1 MKINILLFFFISIFL
16 SSCAATNSKSTEPFY
31 DTNGK
36 KTQVVTCSMYSTKNC
51 NKKAG
56 NICKSKGYKV
66 KDKRKEAFS
75 YTTKLYFQC
84 N

>member
-1 MKINILLFFFISIFL
+1 MKVNVMALFSLSIFL
-16 SSCAATNSKSTEPFY
+16 SSCSTGNSKSTEPFY
-31 DTNGK
+31 DTNGR

-56 NICKSKGYKV
+56 SICKSRGYKV